1 MADLT
6 QEFQKAINFQKQG
19 KFKEAESIY
28 IKILKSDGG
37 NVGALVN
44 LGLLE
49 QQRGKLEEAF
59 QFYKYAFSKQPKNFH
74 VLYLLAKLSQE
85 LSLLDEAVSYWQR
98 LLEIKPGSA
107 VEYYGNIGNCLVQ
120 QGKFEDALGYFK
132 KALQVS
138 PKSHQAHQAIG
149 NLFVRQNKLAEAKE
163 EFAKAIKINPNYT
176 IAKIWFT
183 LVDKLL
189 KGENKIAFTH
199 RGVPVQFEL
208 TGKNLAVEVANAA
221 GSFYELPELE
231 FIYEN
236 LPDKNITVLD
246 VGANV
251 GNHLVYFSKIMNV
264 VKVIPTEFHP
274 VVIENLKKHI
284 AINQVNNVDF
294 SKLGYAIGK
303 SRGKAVIE
311 EHPAKD
317 WCLTEVST
325 IDSSLAI
332 AAPIEIVP
340 LDELITE
347 KVGFIKVDVQG
358 SEMDA
363 LEGGRNLFFTSKPHG
378 LIEVTKAHVKDFLKF
393 IESIDYQTI
402 KAFDH
407 GRYVNFYIQPI
418 R

>member
-1 MADLT
+1 MADLN

-19 KFKEAESIY
+19 KFNEAESIY
-28 IKILKSDGG
+28 INILKSDGG

-49 QQRGKLEEAF
+49 QQRGRLDEAL
-59 QFYKYAFSKQPKNFH
+59 QFYKSAFSKQPKNFH

-85 LSLLDEAVSYWQR
+85 LSLLDEAVSYWQS
-98 LLEIKPGSA
+98 LLEVKPGSA

-120 QGKFEDALGYFK
+120 QGKFDDALSYFR

-138 PKSHQAHQAIG
+138 PNSHQAHQAIG
-149 NLFVRQNKLAEAKE
+149 NLFVRQNRLAEAKD
-163 EFAKAIKINPNYT
+163 EFANAIKINPNYT

-183 LVDKLL
+183 LVHKLL
-189 KGENKIAFTH
+189 QGENRVSFTH
-199 RGVPVQFEL
+199 RGVPVEFDL

-236 LPDKNITVLD
+236 LPDRNITVLD
-246 VGANV
+246 VGTNV

-264 VKVIPTEFHP
+264 AKVIPTEFHP
-274 VVIENLKKHI
+274 TVIEHLKKHI
-284 AINQVNNVDF
+284 AINQINNVDL
-294 SKLGYAIGK
+294 SKLGYAVGK
-303 SRGKAVIE
+303 SRGKAVID
-311 EHPAKD
+311 EHPAQD
-317 WCLTEVST
+317 WCLTEVNF
-325 IDSSLAI
+325 DSPSAAI
-332 AAPIEIVP
+332 APSIEVVP

-347 KVGFIKVDVQG
+347 KVGFIKVDIQG

-363 LEGGRNLFFTSKPHG
+363 LEGGRNLFLTSQPDA
-378 LIEVTKAHVKDFLKF
+378 LVEVTKAHVKEFLQF
-393 IESIDYQTI
+393 VESIQYQNI

-407 GRYVNFYIQPI
+407 GRYVNFYIKPVK
-418 R
+418 

>member
-1 MADLT
+1 MVAIN
-6 QEFQKAINFQKQG
+6 QELQKAIDFQKQG
-19 KFKEAESIY
+19 KFNEAESIY
-28 IKILKSDGG
+28 INILKSDGS
-37 NVGALVN
+37 NIGALVN
-44 LGLLE
+44 LGLL
-49 QQRGKLEEAF
+49 QQQKGKLDEAL
-59 QFYKYAFSKQPKNFH
+59 QYYKYAFSKQPKNFH
-74 VLYLLAKLSQE
+74 VLYLLAKLTQE
-85 LSLLDEAVSYWQR
+85 LSFLDEAISYWQK

-120 QGKFEDALGYFK
+120 QGKFDDALGSFR

-149 NLFVRQNKLAEAKE
+149 NLLVRQNKLAEAQA
-163 EFAKAIKINPNYT
+163 EFANAIKINPNYT

-189 KGENKIAFTH
+189 KGENKVSFTH

-231 FIYEN
+231 FVYEN
-236 LPDKNITVLD
+236 LPDKNIVVLD
-246 VGANV
+246 VGSNV
-251 GNHLVYFSKIMNV
+251 GNHLVYFAKIMNV
-264 VKVIPTEFHP
+264 AKVIPTEFHP
-274 VVIENLKKHI
+274 TVIENLKKHI
-284 AINQVNNVDF
+284 AINQVNNVDL
-294 SKLGYAIGK
+294 SKLGYAVGK
-303 SRGKAVIE
+303 TRGKAVIE
-311 EHPAKD
+311 EHPAQD
-317 WCLTEVST
+317 WCLTEVSMAAP
-325 IDSSLAI
+325 SQAI

-363 LEGGRNLFFTSKPHG
+363 LEGGRNLFLTSKPHA
-378 LIEVTKAHVKDFLKF
+378 LVEVTKAHVKDFIQFVEL
-393 IESIDYQTI
+393 IQYQAI

-407 GRYVNFYIQPI
+407 GRYVNFYIKPQ
-418 R
+418 

>member
-1 MADLT
+1 MVAIN
-6 QEFQKAINFQKQG
+6 QEFQKAIDFQKQG
-19 KFKEAESIY
+19 KFNEAESIY
-28 IKILKSDGG
+28 INILKSDGN

-44 LGLLE
+44 LGLLQ
-49 QQRGKLEEAF
+49 QQRGKLDEAL
-59 QFYKYAFSKQPKNFH
+59 QYYKYAFSKQPKNFH
-74 VLYLLAKLSQE
+74 VLYLLAKLTQE
-85 LSLLDEAVSYWQR
+85 LSFLDEAIYYWQG

-120 QGKFEDALGYFK
+120 QGKFDDALGYFR

-163 EFAKAIKINPNYT
+163 EFANAIKINPNYT

-189 KGENKIAFTH
+189 KGENKVSFTH

-236 LPDKNITVLD
+236 LPDKNIVVLD
-246 VGANV
+246 VGSNV

-264 VKVIPTEFHP
+264 AKVIPTEFHP
-274 VVIENLKKHI
+274 TVIENLKKHI
-284 AINQVNNVDF
+284 AINQVNNVDL
-294 SKLGYAIGK
+294 SKLGYAVGK
-303 SRGKAVIE
+303 TRGKAVIE
-311 EHPAKD
+311 DHPAKD
-317 WCLTEVST
+317 WCLTEVSQA
-325 IDSSLAI
+325 DSSEAI

-347 KVGFIKVDVQG
+347 KVGFIKIDVQG

-363 LEGGRNLFFTSKPHG
+363 LEGGRNLFLTSKPHG
-378 LIEVTKAHVKDFLKF
+378 LVEVTKAHVKDFIKF
-393 IESIDYQTI
+393 VESIQYQAI
-402 KAFDH
+402 KVFDH
-407 GRYVNFYIQPI
+407 GRYVNFYIKPQ
-418 R
+418 